1 MPFRQARSLPSVFLM
16 TDERMGDGLW
26 AALERLPRGAG
37 VVFRHYRL
45 SGPDRRALFE
55 RVRRVARRRGL
66 ILLLAGSER
75 LATAWRA
82 DGAHGPSPRRRS
94 ARPLLRTA
102 PAHDRKEWLA
112 ACRSGCDF
120 AFVSPIFATRSHPGA
135 EALGPV
141 RAGLLLGGD
150 RRKAVALGGM
160 TAARAQTLRTLGIT
174 RWAAIGAWLESDR

>member
-16 TDERMGDGLW
+16 TDERMGDELW
-26 AALERLPRGAG
+26 TALERLPRGAG

-45 SGPDRRALFE
+45 AGLDRRVLFE

-82 DGAHGPSPRRRS
+82 DGVHGPSPRLHS

-102 PAHDRKEWLA
+102 PAHDRREWLA
-112 ACRSGCDF
+112 ACRSGCDLV
-120 AFVSPIFATRSHPGA
+120 FVSPIWATRTHPGSKT
-135 EALGPV
+135 LGIA
-141 RAGLLLGGD
+141 RTGLLVGRD
-150 RRKAVALGGM
+150 RGKAVALGGM
-160 TAARAQTLRTLGIT
+160 TGPRARASRRLGIT
-174 RWAAIGAWLESDR
+174 RWAAIDAWLEPDG